1 MFKKNKRIS
10 LLNYWTSRY
19 LLTLFIGLAII
30 SFISASWIRHTAF
43 ENRLELMNFLAEETV
58 YRLSNTTGP
67 NKIPTDNL
75 PGFIGDRERFSMRE
89 IDPILYVVDV
99 KGNVLTSNRPMP
111 RGSTNNVAD
120 ILDGEEG
127 TKKILVEVDG
137 KKTVHYVVIK
147 KIEKENTV
155 VGWALVLEKKE
166 NLTKVQQEYGQ
177 LALLIGAL
185 AVLGWGAIY
194 FLSKRLV
201 RPIKQV
207 AEAAKQVQEGNY
219 ALDLPQNNKE
229 EEVFELVT
237 SFKEMANKLEQLERT
252 RTELLAGVTHEL
264 KTPVTSISGLLQ
276 AVRDG
281 VVTGKEA
288 EEFIQMAL
296 LETTKMKTMVGDL
309 LAFNSFAVDAIPV
322 KLVVVNANHL
332 VRDAVAQWEV
342 LDDEQNVQLE
352 VHYLPEPVNVQA
364 DIVRIQQ
371 VFTNLLTNAKQAMQE
386 GGCVTITFKHEH
398 DRVTIAVQDTG
409 NGMSL
414 EDQAFIFERFYRGE
428 NKKYAVR
435 GLGLG
440 LPLSKMMAQSI
451 GGDLRLVGSN
461 ASGTCFEITLLKATT
476 L

>member
-1 MFKKNKRIS
+1 MFKKNRRIS
-10 LLNYWTSRY
+10 LLNYWTRRY

-30 SFISASWIRHTAF
+30 SLISASWIRHTAF
-43 ENRLELMNFLAEETV
+43 ENRLDLMNFIAEETV
-58 YRLSNTTGP
+58 YRLTDTTGS
-67 NKIPTDNL
+67 NAPTDGI
-75 PGFIGDRERFSMRE
+75 PGFIGNRERYNMRE
-89 IDPILYVVDV
+89 IDPILYVADV

-111 RGSTNNVAD
+111 PGSTNNVANL
-120 ILDGEEG
+120 LDDEEG
-127 TKKILVEVDG
+127 TKKILVEAEG
-137 KKTVHYVVIK
+137 KKTVQYVVKK
-147 KIEKENTV
+147 KIEKDNNV
-155 VGWALVLEKKE
+155 VGWVLVLEKKE

-219 ALDLPQNNKE
+219 TFDLPQNNKE
-229 EEVFELVT
+229 EEIFELVT

-281 VVTGKEA
+281 VVTGKDA
-288 EEFIQMAL
+288 EEFIHMAL

-322 KLVVVNANHL
+322 NLVTVNVNHL

-342 LDDEQNVQLE
+342 MEDEQNVKIQVNYLLE
-352 VHYLPEPVNVQA
+352 SVNVQA
-364 DIVRIQQ
+364 DVVRMQQ
-371 VFTNLLTNAKQAMQE
+371 IFTNLLTNAKQAMQE
-386 GGCVTITFKHEH
+386 GLVTITLRQKL
-398 DRVTIAVQDTG
+398 DSVIIAVKDTG
-409 NGMSL
+409 NGITQ

-451 GGDLRLVGSN
+451 GGDLRLVESN
-461 ASGTCFEITLLKATT
+461 PTGTYFEITLLKATT

>member
-1 MFKKNKRIS
+1 VFKKNKRIS

-30 SFISASWIRHTAF
+30 SFISASWIRHTAL
-43 ENRLELMNFLAEETV
+43 ENRLDLMNFIAEETV
-58 YRLSNTTGP
+58 YRLTDTTGTNNAP
-67 NKIPTDNL
+67 SDGL
-75 PGFIGDRERFSMRE
+75 PGFLGNRERFSMRE
-89 IDPILYVVDV
+89 IDPILYVVDLN
-99 KGNVLTSNRPMP
+99 GNVITSNRPMP
-111 RGSTNNVAD
+111 PGSTENVAKV
-120 ILDGEEG
+120 LNNKEG
-127 TKKILVEVDG
+127 TKKIMLASDG
-137 KKTVHYVVIK
+137 KKTVNYVVQK
-147 KIEKENTV
+147 EIEKDNKV
-155 VGWALVLEKKE
+155 VGWVLVLEKKD

-219 ALDLPQNNKE
+219 VFDLPQNNKE
-229 EEVFELVT
+229 QEVFELVT

-281 VVTGKEA
+281 VVTGQDA

-322 KLVVVNANHL
+322 KLVAVNVNHL

-342 LDDEQNVQLE
+342 LDDEQNVRLE
-352 VHYLPEPVNVQA
+352 VHYLAEPVNVQA

-386 GGCVTITFKHEH
+386 GCVTITIEQKH
-398 DRVTIAVQDTG
+398 DCVKIAVQDTG
-409 NGMSL
+409 NGISQ

-440 LPLSKMMAQSI
+440 LSLSKMMAQSI
-451 GGDLRLVGSN
+451 GGDLRLVESN
-461 ASGTCFEITLLKATT
+461 ASGTSFEITLLKATT

>member
-30 SFISASWIRHTAF
+30 SLISASWIRHTAF
-43 ENRLELMNFLAEETV
+43 ENRLDLMNFLAEETV
-58 YRLSNTTGP
+58 YRLTDTTGS
-67 NKIPTDNL
+67 NNAPTDGI
-75 PGFIGDRERFSMRE
+75 PGFIGNRERFSMRE

-111 RGSTNNVAD
+111 PGSANNVANF
-120 ILDGEEG
+120 LDGEEG
-127 TKKILVEVDG
+127 TKKILVETDG
-137 KKTVHYVVIK
+137 KKTVQYVVKK
-147 KIEKENTV
+147 KIEKDNSV
-155 VGWALVLEKKE
+155 VGWVLVLEKKD

-219 ALDLPQNNKE
+219 TFDLPQYNKE
-229 EEVFELVT
+229 EEIFELVT

-276 AVRDG
+276 AVRDD
-281 VVTGKEA
+281 VVTGKDA

-322 KLVVVNANHL
+322 KLVTVNVNHL

-342 LDDEQNVQLE
+342 MEDDQNVKIQ
-352 VHYLPEPVNVQA
+352 VNYLLDSVQVQA
-364 DIVRIQQ
+364 DVVRMQQ
-371 VFTNLLTNAKQAMQE
+371 IFTNLLTNAKQAMQE
-386 GGCVTITFKHEH
+386 GLVTITLKQKL
-398 DRVTIAVQDTG
+398 DSVIIAVKDTG
-409 NGMSL
+409 NGISQ

-428 NKKYAVR
+428 NKKYTVR

-451 GGDLRLVGSN
+451 GGDLRLVESN
-461 ASGTCFEITLLKATT
+461 PSGTCFEITLLKATT

>member
-1 MFKKNKRIS
+1 MFKKNRRIS
-10 LLNYWTSRY
+10 LLNYWTRRY

-30 SFISASWIRHTAF
+30 SLISASWIRHTAF
-43 ENRLELMNFLAEETV
+43 ENRLDLMNFIAEETV
-58 YRLSNTTGP
+58 YRLTDTTGS
-67 NKIPTDNL
+67 NAPTDGI
-75 PGFIGDRERFSMRE
+75 PGFIGNRERYNMRE
-89 IDPILYVVDV
+89 IDPILYVADV

-111 RGSTNNVAD
+111 PGSTNNVANL
-120 ILDGEEG
+120 LDNEEG
-127 TKKILVEVDG
+127 TKKILVEVDS
-137 KKTVHYVVIK
+137 KKTVQYVVKK
-147 KIEKENTV
+147 KIEKDNNV
-155 VGWALVLEKKE
+155 VGWVLVLEKKE

-219 ALDLPQNNKE
+219 TFDLPQNNKE
-229 EEVFELVT
+229 EEIFELVT

-281 VVTGKEA
+281 VVTGKDA

-322 KLVVVNANHL
+322 KLVTGNVNHL

-342 LDDEQNVQLE
+342 MEDEQNVKIQVNYLLE
-352 VHYLPEPVNVQA
+352 SVNVQT
-364 DIVRIQQ
+364 DVVRMQQ
-371 VFTNLLTNAKQAMQE
+371 IFTNLLTNAKQAMQE
-386 GGCVTITFKHEH
+386 GLVTITLRQKL
-398 DRVTIAVQDTG
+398 DSVIIAVKDTG
-409 NGMSL
+409 NGITQ

-451 GGDLRLVGSN
+451 GGDLRLVESN
-461 ASGTCFEITLLKATT
+461 PTGTCFELTLLKATT

>member
-1 MFKKNKRIS
+1 
-10 LLNYWTSRY
+10 
-19 LLTLFIGLAII
+19 
-30 SFISASWIRHTAF
+30 
-43 ENRLELMNFLAEETV
+43 MNFIAEETV
-58 YRLSNTTGP
+58 YRLTDTTGS
-67 NKIPTDNL
+67 NAPTDGI
-75 PGFIGDRERFSMRE
+75 PGFIGNRERYNMRE
-89 IDPILYVVDV
+89 IDPILYVADV

-111 RGSTNNVAD
+111 PGSTNNVANL
-120 ILDGEEG
+120 LDDEEG
-127 TKKILVEVDG
+127 TKKILVEAEG
-137 KKTVHYVVIK
+137 KKTVQYVVKK
-147 KIEKENTV
+147 KIEKDNNV
-155 VGWALVLEKKE
+155 VGWVLVLEKKE

-219 ALDLPQNNKE
+219 TFDLPQNNKE
-229 EEVFELVT
+229 EEIFELVT

-281 VVTGKEA
+281 VVTGKDA
-288 EEFIQMAL
+288 EEFIHMAL

-322 KLVVVNANHL
+322 NLVTVNVNHL

-342 LDDEQNVQLE
+342 MEDEQNVKIQVNYLLE
-352 VHYLPEPVNVQA
+352 SVNVQA
-364 DIVRIQQ
+364 DVVRMQQ
-371 VFTNLLTNAKQAMQE
+371 IFTNLLTNAKQAMQE
-386 GGCVTITFKHEH
+386 GLVTITLRQKL
-398 DRVTIAVQDTG
+398 DSVIIAVKDTG
-409 NGMSL
+409 NGITQ

-451 GGDLRLVGSN
+451 GGDLRLVESN
-461 ASGTCFEITLLKATT
+461 PTGTYFEITLLKATT

>member
-30 SFISASWIRHTAF
+30 SFISASWIRHTAL
-43 ENRLELMNFLAEETV
+43 ENRLELMNFIAQETV
-58 YRLSNTTGP
+58 YRLTDTTGT
-67 NKIPTDNL
+67 NNGPTDGL
-75 PGFIGDRERFSMRE
+75 PGFIGNRERFSMRE

-99 KGNVLTSNRPMP
+99 KGNVITSNRPMP
-111 RGSTNNVAD
+111 PGSTENVAD
-120 ILDGEEG
+120 LLNDEEG
-127 TKKILVEVDG
+127 TKKIVLVSDG
-137 KKTVHYVVIK
+137 KKTVNYVVKK
-147 KIEKENTV
+147 KIEKDNTV
-155 VGWALVLEKKE
+155 VGWVLVLEKKE
-166 NLTKVQQEYGQ
+166 NLTKVQQAYGQ

-219 ALDLPQNNKE
+219 AFDLPQNNKE
-229 EEVFELVT
+229 QEVFELVT

-281 VVTGKEA
+281 VVTGKDA

-322 KLVVVNANHL
+322 KLVAVNVNHL

-342 LDDEQNVQLE
+342 LDDEQNVRLE

-386 GGCVTITFKHEH
+386 GCVTITLKHKQ
-398 DRVTIAVQDTG
+398 DRVIIAVQDTG
-409 NGMSL
+409 NGISQ

-451 GGDLRLVGSN
+451 GGDLRLVESN